1 LTTLVWPDNVFIL
14 FPLLISHIIIVLSQL
29 PLANNPS
36 GKTTKQLKVRVW
48 PDIVFILFPL
58 LISHIII
65 VLSELPLANNPSG
78 K

>member
-1 LTTLVWPDNVFIL
+1 VFIL
-14 FPLLISHIIIVLSQL
+14 FPLLISHIIIVSRLQL
-29 PLANNPS
+29 AKNPS
-36 GKTTKQLKVRVW
+36 GKTTKQLKVPVW

-65 VLSELPLANNPSG
+65 VLSRLPLANNPSG